1 MAENVLKLRVDSNEF
16 DSKIKHAAQGIQ
28 AFAQKCRESGQG
40 VSSADKE
47 VMNFVQALGKMD
59 TVSTTTKQQLR
70 EMSNALTTLTM
81 TYRSL
86 TDEEKASPFG
96 QELSK
101 GIQMLTERAGQAQ
114 DAMDDVQKSI
124 KNASSDTRAFD
135 QLAQGATLMTSSFQ
149 VLNGTMKMFGIEVGD
164 NVQFIAT
171 LQAAMAVTN
180 GLTQMQTVLQKESAL
195 MQGVQ
200 AAQASL
206 AAAAQKLFAA
216 ATGDATV
223 AQSAFNLVAKA
234 NPYVILATIAAA
246 AAAAIWGFSEAT
258 EAADEDIEE
267 MGKSAEEAE
276 KKIKAYK
283 DTIANAAMSAME
295 TASQIDFLRTEYA
308 KANDEISKN
317 HILEQAAEKFR
328 KLGLECKGVSDAQT
342 LLVNNGQKIV
352 QMLEL
357 QGNAAALSA
366 LRMEAFKKSFRMILE
381 NQGGSND
388 LHYAYQ
394 IAKGSSAVHN
404 YDQMLSD
411 INGQIATIQSSLPMS
426 NGGGRTG
433 GRTGGSSGGDTTKTP
448 NVTAI
453 YTESQTELQLLEQ
466 QLQNAI
472 AIRDTYGKA
481 SQEWQEMNASAEEL
495 QRQIDE
501 MNGVKPDGPLVQM
514 EKAAQELQE
523 LMKNPASA
531 EEYRALAE
539 DLRAV
544 NKEIADF
551 KGENKGDDKKK
562 KEVNV
567 TQEIG
572 KMAGGISSM
581 VSGIENLGI
590 EIPQGMKDVLGG
602 IQSVISVLTAITTI
616 VTAIQALTTADVLLP
631 FPFAKGGIINAAGG
645 TLVGNSYSGDNL
657 RGIGPGG
664 QLYGLNA
671 GEVVLNRAEQGVI
684 ANALQESG
692 GLHVTGVLR
701 GEDLMISI
709 DRTGRRQGKGE
720 LCFFK

>member
-70 EMSNALTTLTM
+70 EMSNALTTLTQ
-81 TYRSL
+81 TYRNL

-96 QELSK
+96 QELAK
-101 GIQMLTERAGQAQ
+101 GIQVLTERAGQVQ

-135 QLAQGATLMTSSFQ
+135 QLAQGAQVATAGFQ
-149 VLNGTMKMFGIEVGD
+149 TFQGAAKLLGVEMGD
-164 NVQFIAT
+164 NVEIIAK

-180 GLTQMQTVLQKESAL
+180 GLMTIQTALQEQSAL

-200 AAQASL
+200 AAQTAL
-206 AAAAQKLFAA
+206 ATAAQTAFAT
-216 ATGDATV
+216 ATG
-223 AQSAFNLVAKA
+223 S
-234 NPYVILATIAAA
+234 ATIAQKAFNVVANMNPYALLATAIGAA
-246 AAAAIWGFSEAT
+246 VVALAAFTSGT
-258 EAADEDIEE
+258 DE
-267 MGKSAEEAE
+267 AEEAQRE
-276 KKIKAYK
+276 FASVLENTKNALK
-283 DTIANAAMSAME
+283 DIENGVNFDVAIATAVGKSTRDLLMLKRAAADAAEELAFNAITQLATSGNTELMSQAQS
-295 TASQIDFLRTEYA
+295 TWR
-308 KANDEISKN
+308 
-317 HILEQAAEKFR
+317 QAAER
-328 KLGLECKGVSDAQT
+328 KQSAWS
-342 LLVNNGQKIV
+342 
-352 QMLEL
+352 EL
-357 QGNAAALSA
+357 
-366 LRMEAFKKSFRMILE
+366 
-381 NQGGSND
+381 
-388 LHYAYQ
+388 
-394 IAKGSSAVHN
+394 IA
-404 YDQMLSD
+404 YDQSTRQLERGWNSLNTEKSIGQA
-411 INGQIATIQSSLPMS
+411 INRFKELRSEAEQGSEEWKKYDNIITNLQAKLPNTS
-426 NGGGRTG
+426 GGRTG
-433 GRTGGSSGGDTTKTP
+433 GRTGGSSGGTTKTP
-448 NVTAI
+448 KVTAI
-453 YTESQTELQLLEQ
+453 STESQTELQLLEQ

-481 SQEWQEMNASAEEL
+481 SQEWQDMNASAEEL

-590 EIPQGMKDVLGG
+590 EIPQGMKDVLSG
-602 IQSVISVLTAITTI
+602 IQGVISVLTAISTI
-616 VTAIQALTTADVLLP
+616 VTAIQAIATADTLLP